1 MIVVRSGRT
10 NSRTVDPIDRDTIEK
25 KEEEKKKAGRAAI
38 RESCRRKPSEKT
50 AQKSNG
56 NKIKPEFPG
65 GNRKNPKEP
74 KRCPAKAITGPIGRF
89 KPGIGRLGVCSSI
102 MGFRKKGPTDESTFE
117 TAQRKNG

>member
-10 NSRTVDPIDRDTIEK
+10 NSRTVDPIDRETIEK

-65 GNRKNPKEP
+65 GNRKKS
-74 KRCPAKAITGPIGRF
+74 KGAKTVSGESDNRSNWAIQAGNWPV
-89 KPGIGRLGVCSSI
+89 GRLLFYNGVQKE
-102 MGFRKKGPTDESTFE
+102 GTNR
-117 TAQRKNG
+117 